1 VKNRMSYPR
10 PAIVVAAA
18 LVLAACG
25 GGGGGEDA
33 EVNDDGELVVDGQT
47 IATADQLEQAQGE
60 SGLVLYTGS
69 GETGER
75 QLLEQFTEDTGLS
88 ADLVRLVPNR
98 LTERILSEHG
108 SGQLGADVIRIDGWD
123 LVDQIV
129 EDGAFVE
136 HEVPDSIELPEEA
149 VHEGGQYFMSYNRPY
164 VFAYNNQ
171 LVDEELTSWADL
183 GPENFGPGEIGVTNV
198 NVAGST
204 HLLQRFHLDVM
215 GEEWLEGLA
224 DTDPRIFD
232 SASPLADSLARGEI
246 QAGAVP
252 LTVAQ
257 VAYNDGAP
265 ITIVAPEEGFPVNE
279 YIVGL
284 ADGGLSPAT
293 AEIFM
298 NWTLSTAGQAAATEI
313 GDYPIDP
320 EVGAP
325 SRGAGGVPR
334 APRRRH
340 PDVARAVRV
349 HRLIDGLSPVVP
361 GPVAAR
367 RARGPGPSSSGRRY
381 ARVRLVGRRGRSAGR
396 PGPSAG
402 RPPARP

>member
-1 VKNRMSYPR
+1 
-10 PAIVVAAA
+10 
-18 LVLAACG
+18 
-25 GGGGGEDA
+25 
-33 EVNDDGELVVDGQT
+33 
-47 IATADQLEQAQGE
+47 
-60 SGLVLYTGS
+60 
-69 GETGER
+69 
-75 QLLEQFTEDTGLS
+75 
-88 ADLVRLVPNR
+88 
-98 LTERILSEHG
+98 
-108 SGQLGADVIRIDGWD
+108 
-123 LVDQIV
+123 
-129 EDGAFVE
+129 
-136 HEVPDSIELPEEA
+136 
-149 VHEGGQYFMSYNRPY
+149 MSYNRPY

-325 SRGAGGVPR
+325 SRGDDTMPALDSEGIY
-334 APRRRH
+334 
-340 PDVARAVRV
+340 RV
-349 HRLIDGLSPVVP
+349 TLEEYLEHLDADTQTWLELFEYTG
-361 GPVAAR
+361 
-367 RARGPGPSSSGRRY
+367 
-381 ARVRLVGRRGRSAGR
+381 
-396 PGPSAG
+396 
-402 RPPARP
+402 

>member
-1 VKNRMSYPR
+1 MKNRKSYPR
-10 PAIVVAAA
+10 AAIVASTA
-18 LVLAACG
+18 LLLAACG

-33 EVNDDGELVVDGQT
+33 EVNDDGELVVDGRT
-47 IATADQLEQAQGE
+47 IATADQLEQAEGE

-108 SGQLGADVIRIDGWD
+108 SDQLGADVIRIDGWD
-123 LVDQIV
+123 LIEQLV

-136 HEVPDSIELPEEA
+136 HEVPDSIELPDEA
-149 VHEGGQYFMSYNRPY
+149 IHEGGQYFMSYNRPY

-171 LVDEELTSWADL
+171 LVDDELTSWADL
-183 GPENFGPGEIGVTNV
+183 GPDSFGPGEIGVTNV

-215 GEEWLEGLA
+215 GEEWLAGLA

-232 SASPLADSLARGEI
+232 SASPLTDSLARGEI
-246 QAGAVP
+246 RAGAVP

-279 YIVGL
+279 YVVGL
-284 ADGGLSPAT
+284 ADGGQSPAT

-313 GDYPIDP
+313 GDYPINP

-325 SRGAGGVPR
+325 SRGDDTMPALDSEGIY
-334 APRRRH
+334 
-340 PDVARAVRV
+340 RV
-349 HRLIDGLSPVVP
+349 TLEEYLEHLEADTQTWLELFEYTG
-361 GPVAAR
+361 
-367 RARGPGPSSSGRRY
+367 
-381 ARVRLVGRRGRSAGR
+381 
-396 PGPSAG
+396 
-402 RPPARP
+402 